1 MFTILTPFIPL
12 SFKGE
17 EEEILERGFAPLLP
31 TLPLPLLG
39 EGGQGDRLLNN
50 LLLSSSPL
58 CYNILMKKPLLVLFD
73 GNAIIHR
80 AFHALPPLTV
90 SKTGETIGAV
100 YGFVS
105 MLLKTINELKPTH
118 YAIAFDR
125 PAPTFRHQLFD
136 QYKAQRPKTPDELV
150 GQLGRVRQMVETFHI
165 PTFELDDYEAD
176 DILGTLSRQAS
187 EQGIDTII
195 VTGDADAMQLVSPRV
210 KVLYPKP
217 RGSFSD
223 TTLYDEAAVSQKY
236 GVKPEHIADFK
247 GLVGDP
253 SDNIPGV
260 PSVGPVA
267 ATKLIQQFGS
277 IDQIYAHLDEVTP
290 PKLRAL
296 LQQNEALARQ
306 SKELATIVTQ
316 TPIALNLDDCQVSQ
330 YNRQEVTEL
339 FRELEFFSLLPKLP
353 EVETAEMAPE
363 PPAQVETKPIPERA
377 YHIINTTLALD
388 ELLNHLSTKSFAF
401 DLETTSL
408 NAMSAQLVGISL
420 SSTPGEAYYIPV
432 GHVGW
437 GQVEQ
442 LPLEQVIE
450 RLKPLL
456 EAPNLAKLAHNGKYD
471 MTVLAEYGVT
481 VNNLTFDTMLAAYLL
496 GEKSLG
502 LKALAFSRLGIE
514 MTPITALIG
523 SGTKQLSMSQ
533 VEVKQAADYAC
544 ADADMTGQL
553 TELLKA
559 ELHQQGLWQL
569 FSEVEMPLVPVLI
582 SMERNGVAL
591 DTDLLRQM
599 SHRLGEQLLKLEA
612 EIYNWV
618 GHQFNINSPQQIS
631 SILFEELKLPSARK
645 TKSGFFST
653 DASIIEGL
661 RGAHPIVDNLL
672 QYRHLAKLKSTYID
686 ALPSL
691 ISPKTG
697 RVHTSFNQTRT
708 ATGRLSSSEPN
719 LQNIAVRDELGK
731 QIRQAFIAPPGSCLL
746 AGDYSQ
752 IDLRVLAHLSQDK
765 SLLRAFHRDE
775 DIHAATA
782 AQLFGVDTSQVT
794 PDMRRLAKTV
804 NFGVI
809 YGMSDYGLEQAT
821 ELSREEATQF
831 ITSYFAQY
839 PGVEQ
844 YLESTKQQARNTGY
858 VQTLLGR
865 RRYIPEVNSSNRQ
878 LREAAERMAI
888 NMPVQGTSADIIK
901 VAMINLYR
909 EMEKRQLKSKMLL
922 QVHDELIFEVPR
934 DEIEEMRQLVPEIMS
949 TALKLGVPLKVD
961 IKTGANWGEMESR

>member
-1 MFTILTPFIPL
+1 
-12 SFKGE
+12 
-17 EEEILERGFAPLLP
+17 
-31 TLPLPLLG
+31 
-39 EGGQGDRLLNN
+39 
-50 LLLSSSPL
+50 
-58 CYNILMKKPLLVLFD
+58 MKKPLLVLFD
-73 GNAIIHR
+73 GNAIVHR

-100 YGFVS
+100 FGFVS

-125 PAPTFRHQLFD
+125 PAPTFRHKLFD

-150 GQLGRVRQMVETFHI
+150 GQMGRVRQMVEAFHI
-165 PTFELDDYEAD
+165 PIFELDDFEAD
-176 DILGTLSRQAS
+176 DILGTLSQQAS

-210 KVLYPKP
+210 KVLTP
-217 RGSFSD
+217 RRGFGD
-223 TTLYDEAAVSQKY
+223 TMLYDEAAVSQKY
-236 GVKPEHIADFK
+236 GVRPEHIADFK
-247 GLVGDP
+247 GLVGDT
-253 SDNIPGV
+253 SDNIPGISGIGEKTAV
-260 PSVGPVA
+260 
-267 ATKLIQQFGS
+267 KLIQQFGS

-290 PKLRAL
+290 PRLRAL

-316 TPIALNLDDCQVSQ
+316 TPITLNLDDCQVSQ
-330 YNRQEVTEL
+330 YDRQKVAKL
-339 FRELEFFSLLPKLP
+339 FRELEFSSLLPKLP
-353 EVETAEMAPE
+353 NVETAGMSPE
-363 PPAQVETKPIPERA
+363 SLAHVNTKPILKRD
-377 YHIINTTLALD
+377 YHIINTTSALD
-388 ELLNHLSTKSFAF
+388 EMLNHLSSAKSFAF

-408 NAMSAQLVGISL
+408 DAMSAQLVGISL
-420 SSTPGEAYYIPV
+420 SPAPGKAYYIPV

-442 LPLEQVIE
+442 LPLEQVINQ
-450 RLKPLL
+450 LKPLM

-481 VNNLTFDTMLAAYLL
+481 VNNLNFDTMLAAYLL

-502 LKALAFSRLGIE
+502 LKALAFGRLGIE

-523 SGTKQLSMSQ
+523 PGTKQLSMSQ

-569 FSEVEMPLVPVLI
+569 FSEVEMPLVPVLM
-582 SMERNGVAL
+582 SMERNGIAL

-599 SHRLGEQLLKLEA
+599 SHRLGEQLLKLES

-618 GHQFNINSPQQIS
+618 GHQFNINSPQQLS
-631 SILFEELKLPSARK
+631 SVLFKELKLPPARK
-645 TKSGFFST
+645 TKRGYST
-653 DASIIEGL
+653 GAAILEEL
-661 RGAHPIVDNLL
+661 RGVHPIVELIL
-672 QYRHLAKLKSTYID
+672 EYRQLTKLKSTYID
-686 ALPSL
+686 ALPAL
-691 ISPKTG
+691 LNPKTG

-708 ATGRLSSSEPN
+708 TTGRLSSSEPN
-719 LQNIAVRDELGK
+719 LQNIPVRGELGK
-731 QIRQAFIAPPGSCLL
+731 QVRQAFIAPPGCCLL

-775 DIHAATA
+775 DIHTATA
-782 AQLFGVDTSQVT
+782 AQLFGVDASQVT

-844 YLESTKQQARNTGY
+844 YLEATKQQARNTGY

-865 RRYIPEVNSSNRQ
+865 RRYIPEINSSNRQ

-901 VAMINLYR
+901 VAMINLYQ
-909 EMEKRQLKSKMLL
+909 EMQKRQLKSRMLL
-922 QVHDELIFEVPR
+922 QVHDELVFEVPER
-934 DEIEEMRQLVPEIMS
+934 EMDTMRRLVTEVMDS
-949 TALKLGVPLKVD
+949 AVELTVPLKVD
-961 IKTGANWGEMESR
+961 TKDGRNWGEME